1 MELSSRS
8 LKFLAAFVVMAAWGC
23 VPEPL
28 PVDELPKLEQKIV
41 VASQIIPGQ
50 GLVVFLTRSLGALDA
65 GDGTDAQALLNQI
78 VINDALVTLQY
89 TGGLDT
95 LASLGNGLYGGLT
108 INWQSSEVYELRV
121 NSPEFGRV
129 NAFARPLARV
139 PFQTAE
145 ARLFV
150 TEFDSLAEVS
160 YSLQDP
166 PGANYYAVA
175 FQEFSANQQLGSLL
189 NPDVF
194 LHLNDDRAFDGQ
206 RFDDQFRVFFRD
218 FSAGDS
224 VAVFLTNVQKE
235 YYDYLKLRKDNR
247 YTFAELASE
256 PLNYPTNVNGGL
268 GFFNLHL
275 PDVRIFVLDE

>member
-1 MELSSRS
+1 MHMITRVST
-8 LKFLAAFVVMAAWGC
+8 FFAAGVALIFWGC
-23 VPEPL
+23 LPDPL
-28 PVDELPKLEQKIV
+28 AVDDLPKLDQKIV
-41 VASQIIPGQ
+41 VSSQIIPGQ

-65 GDGTDAQALLNQI
+65 GEGTDAQVLLNQI
-78 VINDALVTLQY
+78 VINDALVTLHH
-89 TGGLDT
+89 TGGPDT
-95 LASLGNGLYGGLT
+95 LALLGSGLYGGLD

-121 NSPEFGRV
+121 NSPEFGYV
-129 NAFARPLARV
+129 HSFARPLARV
-139 PFQTAE
+139 PFQTAD
-145 ARLFV
+145 ARLFI

-160 YSLQDP
+160 YSLLDP
-166 PGANYYAVA
+166 PGANYYVVA

-189 NPDVF
+189 NPDIF

-224 VAVFLTNVQKE
+224 VAVFLTNVEKN

-247 YTFAELASE
+247 YAFAELASE
-256 PLNYPTNVNGGL
+256 PLNYPTNVIGGL

-275 PDVRIFVLDE
+275 PDVRIFVLEE